1 MARNSAW
8 SETTRQSGLG
18 LVAIWLIAL
27 YFATI
32 ATALLAFSGLQFQ
45 MALGTDGNTSIGQL
59 QLLHAAYRQRD
70 ETIRQ
75 TSERLLRLRTE
86 RNEVLDQ
93 IAAKESL
100 LSQLY
105 AKHAAQLDTAGRM
118 LVEVTRDRTLLI
130 ELRSDPEPDWGLVVE
145 ELAALK
151 SRSPTPAERDV
162 EQIDQLLTEYDANGE
177 QLYVVNAEL
186 DSLRQRL
193 EASDRAIND
202 QEQALGA
209 RRAEEAPEPLFI
221 GLFQQL
227 QFFESLPGGLAL
239 ATMPPSLLIPIVTL
253 AMGALG
259 SVLHLSIEV
268 VEARKPRGFLWYI
281 FRPMLGMV
289 TAFAVFI
296 VIQAGALVVTTP
308 TGSAA
313 DATQINAY
321 FIAFVAVLSGMLS
334 EQAVGT
340 LREAGT
346 KLLGDHQDA
355 AATESTGTTSAGA
368 PAPEPTA
375 GAEAPPRPG

>member
-1 MARNSAW
+1 MADQSKWAQ
-8 SETTRQSGLG
+8 TTSRGSLG

-27 YFATI
+27 YFGTI

-59 QLLHAAYRQRD
+59 QLQHAAFRQRD
-70 ETIRQ
+70 DSIRH
-75 TSERLLRLRTE
+75 TSELLLRLRTG
-86 RNEVLDQ
+86 RNEVLEQ

-105 AKHAAQLDTAGRM
+105 AKQFAQLDTASRM
-118 LVEVTRDRTLLI
+118 LVEFTRDRTLLSD
-130 ELRSDPEPDWGLVVE
+130 LRSDPEADWGLVVM
-145 ELAALK
+145 ELAAMK
-151 SRSPTPAERDV
+151 SVSPTPPDWEVER
-162 EQIDQLLTEYDANGE
+162 IDRLLTDYDTNGRE
-177 QLYVVNAEL
+177 LYLTDAEL

-202 QEQALGA
+202 QEQALAA
-209 RRAEEAPEPLFI
+209 RRAEEVPASLFI

-227 QFFESLPGGLAL
+227 QFFESLPGGVAL

-268 VEARKPRGFLWYI
+268 VEDRKPRGMIWYV

-313 DATQINAY
+313 DASQINAY
-321 FIAFVAVLSGMLS
+321 FIAFVAILSGMLS

-346 KLLGDHQDA
+346 KLLGERREEPAVQEA
-355 AATESTGTTSAGA
+355 TAATETSAPG
-368 PAPEPTA
+368 PGE
-375 GAEAPPRPG
+375 PRPA